1 MIVDYLI
8 GTYTWRDAEGI
19 YHGRL
24 DTASGEFTCDGLA
37 IATDNPAFLATDG
50 RVVYTVNEGRKGSV
64 TAFARDGLELSEIN
78 RVSSGGALPCHLDI
92 VADTLVVANYG
103 SGNTAAFPLRADG
116 SIGECSSRVFHSGS
130 GPNPTRQT
138 RAHAHQ
144 VFPITSDVIWVPD
157 LGCDR
162 IFEYQLADHR
172 LLNRRVALALSAG
185 SGPRHIAG
193 SDTHFYVLGE
203 LGNTIDV
210 IDKDTGAIV
219 QNVATLPPGYE
230 GESYTAEIVVSR
242 AGTVIATNRG
252 DNSIV
257 SFAISADGTLEDPA
271 FRPTLGDHP
280 RFMTLDPSESFLLV
294 LNQNDD
300 NVVVYAMENGRP
312 TELMCNT
319 PVPTPVCL
327 LAIEP

>member
-19 YHGRL
+19 YRGRL

-50 RVVYTVNEGRKGSV
+50 QFIYTVNEGRHGGV
-64 TAFARDGLELSEIN
+64 TAFARDGMELSEIS
-78 RVSSGGALPCHLDI
+78 RVASGGALPCHLDI
-92 VADTLVVANYG
+92 VAQTLVVANYG
-103 SGNTAAFPLRADG
+103 SGNTSAFPIQADG
-116 SIGECSSRVFHSGS
+116 SIDACSSRVFHPGS

-144 VFPITSDVIWVPD
+144 VFPVASDAIWVPD

-162 IFEYQLADHR
+162 IFEYQIADHR
-172 LLNRRVALALSAG
+172 LLNRRVALVLPPG
-185 SGPRHIAG
+185 SGPRHIADT
-193 SDTHFYVLGE
+193 DTHFYVLGE

-210 IDKDTGAIV
+210 IDKNTGAFV
-219 QNVATLPPGYE
+219 QNVTTLPPGYD
-230 GESYTAEIVVSR
+230 GESYTAEIVVTE
-242 AGTVIATNRG
+242 ANTVIATNRG

-257 SFAISADGTLEDPA
+257 SFTISEDGTLENPV
-271 FRPTLGDHP
+271 FQPTLGDHP

-312 TELMCNT
+312 RDLVCNA
-319 PVPTPVCL
+319 PAPTPVCL
-327 LAIEP
+327 LAIER